1 MNPIKKLV
9 NPLKELTKPI
19 IQITNSLSTKIST
32 AQAARKVSRQFKNRP
47 RFINLDLPYVSE
59 VTIYTESHPS
69 GINAN
74 IRIGGKCGRPDLR
87 KVHQKLINSATS
99 EREFYYEHQ
108 ANCKC
113 STATLEESLERETRW
128 TCRMTE
134 TVDEVG
140 NIEESEVVIQQS
152 LMRTSIE
159 SQTSS
164 GTMLEEDEP
173 EETLP
178 MLGAT

>member
-19 IQITNSLSTKIST
+19 IQITNNLSTKIST
-32 AQAARKVSRQFKNRP
+32 AQVARKVARQFKNRL
-47 RFINLDLPYVSE
+47 RFINLNLPYVSE

-87 KVHQKLINSATS
+87 KVNQKLINSATS

-134 TVDEVG
+134 TVGEDETF
-140 NIEESEVVIQQS
+140 EPEVVIQQS